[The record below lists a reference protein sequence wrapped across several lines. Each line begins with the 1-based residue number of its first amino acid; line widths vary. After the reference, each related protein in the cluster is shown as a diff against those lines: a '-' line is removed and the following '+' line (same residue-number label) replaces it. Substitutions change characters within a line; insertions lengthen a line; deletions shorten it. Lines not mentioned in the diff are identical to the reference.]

1 MKLRLSALLKPHAK
15 VLALAALLAALGLGA
30 SWALI
35 AYSGSFIT
43 ATAIA
48 GLTATAA
55 TFEIFRPGAIIR
67 TFALVRI
74 VARYGER
81 VVSHD
86 AVLRIAADVRVAV
99 YRRLTAL
106 APEPL
111 ARWRDG
117 DLLQRIVRDVET
129 LNESPLRAGLPLV
142 GSAVVAAI
150 AIVVAA
156 LAGGGLAWLVAPP
169 LVAAAVAMPLIT
181 ARRAEADSAALF
193 TAAAQRRDALV
204 DALRGLTTLSL
215 TGAWPRWRA
224 QWQAQDRA
232 IVDAEFRQKLRES
245 FGQAT
250 VVALVGTAA
259 WAALTFG
266 DATVPP
272 TWRVAVVLGALA
284 TLEAVAPATG
294 AWIAWRRA
302 KVAGARLQTL
312 LDTPPTVTFPAT
324 AQNLPE
330 PRGEIKLKGVTFSY
344 PGRGVVIDNLTATI
358 AAGSRV
364 VITGRS
370 GTGKSTLA
378 SLLVRERDPDAGVIE
393 LDGVDLRDYPEAE
406 LRKRI
411 AYLPQRPHLF
421 AATLREN
428 LKLGDPEADD
438 ERLRAVLAAVALD
451 EWFERLPDGFE
462 TVIGEY
468 GVGLSGGEA
477 RRVALAR
484 TLLRRASMYLLDE
497 PFSGLDIATRGA
509 IEHTLRA
516 CTERGC
522 TVVLSQ
528 HMQADRNL
536 ETRKPIHFNAAS
548 QMAQNGEFHA

>member
-1 MKLRLSALLKPHAK
+1 MKLRLSALLKPHIK

-156 LAGGGLAWLVAPP
+156 LASGGLAWLVAPP

-232 IVDAEFRQKLRES
+232 VVDAEFRQKLRES

-266 DATVPP
+266 DTTVPP

-284 TLEAVAPATG
+284 TLEAIAPATG

-312 LDTPPTVTFPAT
+312 LDMPPAVTFPAT

-477 RRVALAR
+477 QRLALAQALMR
-484 TLLRRASMYLLDE
+484 QSVVYVMDEPLESIDAPTLSKITLLDA
-497 PFSGLDIATRGA
+497 GITKAATVITFAHLPQGRSNTTFRNRLNFYFLNA
-509 IEHTLRA
+509 
-516 CTERGC
+516 TEKRI
-522 TVVLSQ
+522 V
-528 HMQADRNL
+528 H
-536 ETRKPIHFNAAS
+536 E
-548 QMAQNGEFHA
+548 

>member
-1 MKLRLSALLKPHAK
+1 MTLRLAPLIRRHART
-15 VLALAALLAALGLGA
+15 LALAALLTALGLAA

-35 AYSGSFIT
+35 AYSGAFIT
-43 ATAIA
+43 STAIA
-48 GLTATAA
+48 GLAGAAA

-67 TFALVRI
+67 AFALVRI

-81 VVSHD
+81 LVAHD

-99 YRRLTAL
+99 YQRLTVL

-117 DLLQRIVRDVET
+117 DLLQRIVRDVDT

-142 GSAVVAAI
+142 GSAVVAAG
-150 AIVVAA
+150 AITVAA
-156 LAGGGLAWLVAPP
+156 IAGGGYAWLVAPP
-169 LVAAAVAMPLIT
+169 LIAAALILPMLT
-181 ARRAEADSAALF
+181 ARRAAADSTALL
-193 TAAAQRRDALV
+193 TAAAQRRDGLV

-215 TGAWPRWRA
+215 TGAWPRWRTD
-224 QWQAQDRA
+224 WQRQDRA
-232 IVDAEFRQKLRES
+232 VVDAEFRQRLRES
-245 FGQAT
+245 FGQAI

-266 DATVPP
+266 GTDVPP
-272 TWRVAVVLGALA
+272 MWRVAVVLGALA
-284 TLEAVAPATG
+284 TLEALAPATG
-294 AWIAWRRA
+294 AWIAWHRA
-302 KVAGARLQTL
+302 KAAGYRLQTL
-312 LDTPPTVTFPAT
+312 LDTPPAVTYPTTAT
-324 AQNLPE
+324 KPLPE
-330 PRGEIKLKGVTFSY
+330 PRGEIRLKGVTFSY

-358 AAGSRV
+358 APGSRV
-364 VITGRS
+364 TITGRS
-370 GTGKSTLA
+370 GIGKSTLA
-378 SLLVRERDPDAGVIE
+378 SLLVRERDPDEGTIE
-393 LDGVDLRDYPEAE
+393 LDGMDLRDYPEAE

-451 EWFERLPDGFE
+451 EWFERLPEGFE

-484 TLLRRASMYLLDE
+484 TLLHRAAIYILDE
-497 PFSGLDIATRGA
+497 PLEALDRNIGAFVREEVGTWTRDATLVSCTHFRANLNFPNALTLIATH
-509 IEHTLRA
+509 I
-516 CTERGC
+516 
-522 TVVLSQ
+522 
-528 HMQADRNL
+528 
-536 ETRKPIHFNAAS
+536 
-548 QMAQNGEFHA
+548 